1 MREPL
6 PDDGTVGYRESYGPM
21 GSLKDPFIGW
31 VMSGANEG
39 AAHAAL
45 PAMTMRGGR
54 REKGEQRTGSS
65 TQPLVSIVT
74 VVYNGAATLERTIQ
88 SVLAQGYPNIEYI
101 LVDGGSS
108 DGTLDLL
115 RKYEDRLD
123 LWVSERDKGIYDAM
137 NKGVALCT
145 GEWVALINA
154 DDWYE
159 PGTVERVIAAAKDR
173 SDINIVHGD
182 IWIHYPNGYK
192 KLKRAKRNGFLL
204 KYWEMVLNHPSFF
217 VRRSYYQGRPF
228 DATLR
233 VSGDHKWTLAAWM
246 HSRAQFLYLPE
257 PLANFTAGGASM
269 SIPLKR
275 VLSEG
280 KRVSHDLGL
289 GVWGTFVGHVVRITL
304 HIPQYLKLQF
314 NQHVSPL
321 MQRNT

>member
-1 MREPL
+1 M
-6 PDDGTVGYRESYGPM
+6 
-21 GSLKDPFIGW
+21 
-31 VMSGANEG
+31 
-39 AAHAAL
+39 
-45 PAMTMRGGR
+45 
-54 REKGEQRTGSS
+54 
-65 TQPLVSIVT
+65 SIVT

-101 LVDGGSS
+101 VVDGGSS

-159 PGTVERVIAAAKDR
+159 PDTVARAVAAAKGR
-173 SDINIVHGD
+173 ADINIVHGD
-182 IWIHYPNGYK
+182 IWIHYPNGHK

-217 VRRSYYQGRPF
+217 VRRSYYHGQPF

-246 HSRAQFLYLPE
+246 HSKAQFLYLPE

-289 GVWGTFVGHVVRITL
+289 GTWGTFVGHLVRITL

-314 NQHVSPL
+314 NQHISPL
-321 MQRNT
+321 VQGKSK